1 MAQQVKDLALSWQ
14 WLWLL
19 LYCRFDPWPR
29 KFHML
34 WTLSK
39 KKKKRYCQC
48 NNVETQH
55 NFFGWILGKVINPSM
70 IYGVEG
76 VQ

>member
-39 KKKKRYCQC
+39 KKKKKKDI
-48 NNVETQH
+48 VSATMLKH
-55 NFFGWILGKVINPSM
+55 NIIFLDGFWGKLLTNP
-70 IYGVEG
+70 
-76 VQ
+76 